1 MIQNKTQVLVI
12 GAGYAGLLAT
22 MRLAMKS
29 RNQDIQITLVNS
41 SDIFIERPIERPRL
55 HQFAT
60 NQQLKQQSI
69 PAILN
74 GTRVQFIK
82 AVVTTLDINRREVIA
97 QTDTNNQRLNYD
109 YLLYTAGSIFD
120 QDRIP
125 GIREY
130 AYTLSPTGPR
140 SAVTLRS
147 VLPELNHR
155 RGRLVIVGGG
165 PTGIESAAE
174 FAESYPGLHVS
185 LVTQGKLGE
194 LWGGKI
200 QSHIQE
206 TLARFRVSIRD
217 QTIVEQIEQNAIL
230 TKNGES
236 IPFNLCLWAGGFVA
250 PPLAGESGL
259 AMNEHGQLLTD
270 LYMRSI
276 SNPFIYA
283 AGDCAQPAKTT
294 GVHVRMAAYTATI
307 TGAHAADCLYNA
319 IIGASL
325 KPLNFAYLGQGIT
338 LGRSEAV
345 AFNNFPDDQPKW
357 PILTGQV
364 AIYGREFFVN
374 LLADF
379 PKIERRLPGLHF
391 WPIRGKAKIEAGQNV
406 QPGKRESRF
415 LK

>member
-41 SDIFIERPIERPRL
+41 SDIFIERPRL

-97 QTDTNNQRLNYD
+97 QTDANNQRLNYD

-379 PKIERRLPGLHF
+379 PKIERRLPGLRF